1 MIFCIAIIRK
11 IKYKREYLSFS
22 QKTACLM
29 AGGFLT
35 GDVCVHVPAHTGT
48 WLL

>member
-1 MIFCIAIIRK
+1 MLLSIK
-11 IKYKREYLSFS
+11 IKYKREYLCIS

-35 GDVCVHVPAHTGT
+35 HNTYFHVPAYTGT

>member
-1 MIFCIAIIRK
+1 MIFCIAINNI
-11 IKYKREYLSFS
+11 YKREYLSLS

-29 AGGFLT
+29 AGGFLSS
-35 GDVCVHVPAHTGT
+35 DVCVHVPAYTGA

>member
-1 MIFCIAIIRK
+1 MIFYICINK
-11 IKYKREYLSFS
+11 ITYKREYLSIS

-29 AGGFLT
+29 AGGFLRA
-35 GDVCVHVPAHTGT
+35 DVCVHVPAYTGT

>member
-1 MIFCIAIIRK
+1 MILYFAIIK
-11 IKYKREYLSFS
+11 IKYKREYLFIS

-35 GDVCVHVPAHTGT
+35 TNICVHVPAHIGT

>member
-1 MIFCIAIIRK
+1 MIFCIAINKNHI
-11 IKYKREYLSFS
+11 YKREYLSIY

-29 AGGFLT
+29 AGGFLAT
-35 GDVCVHVPAHTGT
+35 DICVHVPAHTGT

>member
-1 MIFCIAIIRK
+1 MIFYIAINKNSI
-11 IKYKREYLSFS
+11 YKREYLSIS

-35 GDVCVHVPAHTGT
+35 SNICVHVPAYTGT
-48 WLL
+48 

>member
-1 MIFCIAIIRK
+1 MIFYIAINNI
-11 IKYKREYLSFS
+11 YKREYLSIS

-29 AGGFLT
+29 AGGFLSAN
-35 GDVCVHVPAHTGT
+35 VCVHVPAHIGT